1 MTPKEIVQELY
12 TNDGLRNRDFL
23 NDILHENMLL
33 EWHSSEGLLIKD
45 KNSLLD
51 LATELKNNFSI
62 FSSDVLHLTAEN
74 NLVSIAF
81 NHFGASIENQ
91 KDLILIGRFMAIWEF
106 ENDKIIK
113 GYQISKPI

>member
-12 TNDGLRNRDFL
+12 ANDGLRNKNFL
-23 NDILHENMLL
+23 NDILHENVLL
-33 EWHSSEGLLIKD
+33 EWHSSEGLIVKD
-45 KNSLLD
+45 KNSILD
-51 LATELKNNFSI
+51 LAIELKNNFSI
-62 FSSDVLHLTAEN
+62 FNSDILHLIAEN
-74 NLVSIAF
+74 NTVSIAF

-91 KDLILIGRFMAIWEF
+91 RDLILIGRFMAIWEF

>member
-12 TNDGLRNRDFL
+12 ANDGIRNRDFL
-23 NDILHENMLL
+23 NHVLHENVLL

-45 KNSLLD
+45 KNSLLE

-62 FSSDVLHLTAEN
+62 FSSDILHLTAEN
-74 NLVSIAF
+74 KLVSVAF

-91 KDLILIGRFMAIWEF
+91 KDLILIGRFIAIWEF
-106 ENDKIIK
+106 ENDKIVK
-113 GYQISKPI
+113 GYQISKPT

>member
-12 TNDGLRNRDFL
+12 ANDGLRNRDFL

-45 KNSLLD
+45 KNSLLE

-62 FSSDVLHLTAEN
+62 FSSDILHLTAEN
-74 NLVSIAF
+74 NLVSVAF

-91 KDLILIGRFMAIWEF
+91 KDLILIGRFIAIWEF
-106 ENDKIIK
+106 ENDKIVK
-113 GYQISKPI
+113 GYQISKPT

>member
-1 MTPKEIVQELY
+1 MF
-12 TNDGLRNRDFL
+12 FL
-23 NDILHENMLL
+23 VSFKLL
-33 EWHSSEGLLIKD
+33 VKD
-45 KNSLLD
+45 KNSILD

-62 FSSDVLHLTAEN
+62 FSSDILHLTAEN

-106 ENDKIIK
+106 ENDKIIRNGNFGVRLSPSFIYRILK
-113 GYQISKPI
+113 MGWTMYIK